1 MRKRWRDFTW
11 TPVVPRGAWALCAFC
26 WSHFQSVLVFPSP
39 PAQLVST
46 TDLICLQSKR
56 RRENLLRKNGPGL
69 WSDRGKAVI
78 NPVKKLFVAF
88 LTCVFFSGLHHPQE
102 LWVRVTPPSGI
113 WYKNVKNKQWKRM
126 GSQYSASTQ
135 VLHPQI
141 WWNLN
146 GRCTSTRLQ
155 FFHLHTHCIQSL
167 LYVKPC
173 WSLHLHCRSLVPAI
187 LALLAVKLEHLP
199 VPLPMAAMWMDSG
212 HPVSPLLSQPWK
224 IQADFFRPFSRK
236 NGKKCSNVSVLF

>member
-11 TPVVPRGAWALCAFC
+11 TPVVPRGAWALCASC

-69 WSDRGKAVI
+69 WSDHGKAVI

-88 LTCVFFSGLHHPQE
+88 FPCVFFSALHHPQE
-102 LWVRVTPPSGI
+102 LWVRVTAPSGI

-126 GSQYSASTQ
+126 RSQHSASTQ

-146 GRCTSTRLQ
+146 GRCTPTRLQ
-155 FFHLHTHCIQSL
+155 FFHLHTLHPVTAVRETL
-167 LYVKPC
+167 LEPASALQNASCQQFWPC
-173 WSLHLHCRSLVPAI
+173 WQWSLSTSQFPCPWLPCEWTPGILSAPCSPSLGKSKQTLSARS
-187 LALLAVKLEHLP
+187 
-199 VPLPMAAMWMDSG
+199 
-212 HPVSPLLSQPWK
+212 
-224 IQADFFRPFSRK
+224 
-236 NGKKCSNVSVLF
+236 